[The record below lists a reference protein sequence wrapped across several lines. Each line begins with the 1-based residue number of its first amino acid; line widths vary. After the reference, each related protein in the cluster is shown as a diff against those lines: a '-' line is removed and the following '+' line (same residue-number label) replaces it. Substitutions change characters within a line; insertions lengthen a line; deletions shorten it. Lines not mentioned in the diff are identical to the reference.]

1 MSPSGKAEAF
11 DASMRRF
18 ESYHPSQYKMN
29 NKVIFTGSSNPQLAI
44 KVAENLDANLGA
56 IKVGTFS
63 DGEINVEINENVR
76 GKDTFVIQ
84 STNYPA
90 EKNLME
96 LILII
101 DALKRASVKS
111 ITAVIPYF
119 GYSRQ
124 DRRIR
129 SARVPI
135 SAKVV
140 ADMLTNAGV
149 TRIITL
155 DIHSEQIQGFFSF
168 PMDNIYT
175 ANLMVKNLLDNY
187 SVEDLQVVSP
197 DTGGVIRA
205 RSVAKTLGVQDLAI
219 IDKRREKANESQV
232 INLIGDVENKVCI
245 VPDDLIDTAGTLS
258 NASHALKE
266 KGAKEIIAYITHP
279 VLSGNAVE
287 NLNNSAIDKLVVS
300 NSIDIGDKSKK
311 CPKIDVFDISPILSQ
326 AITRLMTGE
335 SISELFT

>member
-1 MSPSGKAEAF
+1 MTN
-11 DASMRRF
+11 R
-18 ESYHPSQYKMN
+18 
-29 NKVIFTGSSNPQLAI
+29 VLFTGNSNIDLAK
-44 KVAENLDANLGA
+44 KVAKNLETDLGPM
-56 IKVGTFS
+56 KVGTFS
-63 DGEINVEINENVR
+63 DGEINVEVNENVR
-76 GKDTFVIQ
+76 GKDTFIIQ
-84 STNYPA
+84 STNNPA

-96 LILII
+96 LVLMV
-101 DALKRASVKS
+101 DALKRASARS

-124 DRRIR
+124 DRRVR

-135 SAKVV
+135 SAKVI
-140 ADMLTNAGV
+140 ADMLSEVGIS
-149 TRIITL
+149 RIITL

-168 PMDNIYT
+168 PVDNIYT
-175 ANLMVKNLLDNY
+175 ANIMVKGLLEKYD
-187 SVEDLQVVSP
+187 VEDLQVVSP

-219 IDKRREKANESQV
+219 IDKRREKANESEV
-232 INLIGDVENKVCI
+232 INLIGDVEGRVCI

-258 NASHALKE
+258 NASHALKD

-279 VLSGNAVE
+279 VLSGDAIK

-311 CPKIDVFDISPILSQ
+311 CPKIDVFDISPILSE
-326 AITRLMTGE
+326 AITRIATGD
-335 SISELFT
+335 SISELFK

>member
-18 ESYHPSQYKMN
+18 ESYHPSQYIMD
-29 NKVIFTGSSNPQLAI
+29 NKVIFTGGSNPQLAT
-44 KVAENLDANLGA
+44 KVAENLNANLGA

-63 DGEINVEINENVR
+63 DGEINVEIAENVR

-84 STNYPA
+84 STNFPA

-101 DALKRASVKS
+101 DALKRASVRS

-140 ADMLTNAGV
+140 ADMLSNAGV

-175 ANLMVKNLLDNY
+175 ANLMVKDLLDNHN
-187 SVEDLQVVSP
+187 VEDLQVVSP

-205 RSVAKTLGVQDLAI
+205 RSVAKTLGVKDLAI
-219 IDKRREKANESQV
+219 IDKRREKANESEV
-232 INLIGDVENKVCI
+232 INLIGDVENKICI

-266 KGAKEIIAYITHP
+266 RGAKEIIAYITHP
-279 VLSGNAVE
+279 VLSGNAIE

-335 SISELFT
+335 SISELFS

>member
-29 NKVIFTGSSNPQLAI
+29 NRVIFTGSSNPQLAL

-56 IKVGTFS
+56 IQVGTFS

-84 STNYPA
+84 STNFPA

-101 DALKRASVKS
+101 DALKRASVRS

-140 ADMLTNAGV
+140 ADMLSNAGV

-175 ANLMVKNLLDNY
+175 ANLMVKDLLDNHN
-187 SVEDLQVVSP
+187 VEDLQVVSP

-205 RSVAKTLGVQDLAI
+205 RSVAKTLGVKDLAI
-219 IDKRREKANESQV
+219 IDKRREKANESEV

-266 KGAKEIIAYITHP
+266 RGAKEIIAYITHP

-335 SISELFT
+335 SISELFS